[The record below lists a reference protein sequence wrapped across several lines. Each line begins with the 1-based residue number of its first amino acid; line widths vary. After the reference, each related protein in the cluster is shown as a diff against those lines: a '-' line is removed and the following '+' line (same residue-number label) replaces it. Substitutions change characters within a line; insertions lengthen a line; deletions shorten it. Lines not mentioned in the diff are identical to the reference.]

1 MRIISGQKRG
11 MNILGPKG
19 AKVTRPIT
27 DRIKESVFNVLQKY
41 GPFTGTY
48 AADVFSGTGSMG
60 LEVLSRGA
68 GHVTFVEKDPG
79 AIEIL
84 KMNIE
89 KGGWKDRSKIVKANA
104 FKVGAAYLDGPK
116 FDFAFVDPPYVLSR
130 ETSESSQL
138 GLLLALLAG
147 QISDAGVVIAR
158 TEVEVQLLKRYGRLV
173 LADRRE
179 WGSMAINFLE
189 LENSGETSV

>member
-1 MRIISGQKRG
+1 MRIISGEKRG

-19 AKVTRPIT
+19 VEVTRPIT

-41 GPFTGTY
+41 GPFAGSY
-48 AADVFSGTGSMG
+48 AADIFSGTGSMG
-60 LEVLSRGA
+60 LESLSRGA
-68 GHVTFVEKDPG
+68 QHVTFVENDPG

-84 KMNIE
+84 KTNIE
-89 KGGWKDRSKIVKANA
+89 KGGWKNRSKIVKANA

-116 FDFAFVDPPYVLSR
+116 FDFAFVDPPYALSR
-130 ETSESSQL
+130 ETSEVSQL
-138 GLLLALLAG
+138 GSLLALLAQ
-147 QISDAGVVIAR
+147 QISDTGVVIAR

-173 LADRRE
+173 LVDRRD

-189 LENSGETSV
+189 LEKPGETSV